1 MKSAFVLFNLA
12 ALIVATASAAPNGG
26 KEENNS
32 NDTMEKR
39 FKELA
44 EDIAE
49 LKKSVEK
56 RSIEDEALNDQLAR
70 QKVENAAFRET
81 TAALHESDAQQRLE
95 IAQMREAAR
104 EENAKQ
110 KNENK
115 KRQADSLK
123 REEDVVAEMKK
134 IVATEMEKYRAA
146 HHTCETGM
154 SEAIAEDGRYITP
167 SSSSG
172 YPNWKYTITFA
183 RAFPR
188 PPTFMWAVRG
198 FGVSQRF
205 SPDQGFINSGNTKPT
220 ITTTSAVV
228 TNDFDKNI
236 RWVSFN
242 WIACL

>member
-1 MKSAFVLFNLA
+1 MKSAFALLNLAA

-26 KEENNS
+26 KQENNP
-32 NDTMEKR
+32 NDAVEKR
-39 FKELA
+39 FKEL
-44 EDIAE
+44 EQQN
-49 LKKSVEK
+49 
-56 RSIEDEALNDQLAR
+56 EALNDQLQR
-70 QKVENAAFRET
+70 QKVENAAFQET
-81 TAALHESDAQQRLE
+81 TAALRESDAQQRLE

-110 KNENK
+110 KKENK
-115 KRQADSLK
+115 KRQADTLK

-154 SEAIAEDGRYITP
+154 TEPIYDDGKYVTSFSSAI
-167 SSSSG
+167 S
-172 YPNWKYTITFA
+172 WKYTITFA

-188 PPTFMWAVRG
+188 PPTFMWALRG
-198 FGVSQRF
+198 FGVKK
-205 SPDQGFINSGNTKPT
+205 GFQDWINGASTKPT

-228 TNDFDKNI
+228 TDHFSKTT
-236 RWVSFN
+236 RWVAFN